1 MKVIDR
7 TYQRNYMDKVRSNYN
22 AMNRSQQVFE
32 KIHGGATGVSSIA
45 DRL

>member
-7 TYQRNYMDKVRSNYN
+7 TYQRNYMDKVKSNYN

-32 KIHGGATGVSSIA
+32 KIHGGNSIA
-45 DRL
+45 ERL